1 MLAIVIAALAGFALM
16 VVELSAVRVLAPR
29 FGDSVPVWTNVIG
42 VILLALALGAVVGGR
57 LADRGR
63 ARGMIPLVLFVAAG
77 ITVLTPWVVP
87 RVGDAILPESLT
99 LDRAMPVLT
108 SGSLA
113 TSLVIFAPPVLCMGA
128 VSPMLIHTVTRIRG
142 GHVGRVV
149 GSLYAAGTIGSLA
162 GTFAATH
169 ILVPSLGLRGTFAI
183 AATCLALAG
192 GLAVVLGRSR
202 MSSKSIGTGIAV
214 AVLPFVTLLIG
225 EPQPLW
231 LGDGRLVEVVDG
243 AYQRLWVVDR
253 DEPFKGGTAKAHVLA
268 INEGL
273 DSFHSIHIDG
283 MVGAGGRYY
292 DAFGLVAPALRARA
306 TQPLRVLSLGCA
318 AGTIVRVLEDSL
330 PKTTSFVGVDLDPA
344 VVDLGRSFFA
354 MPEDDARHRFVGGVD
369 ARVYIDRVDLDEPGF
384 DLVCVDTYR
393 NQIYL
398 PVHVTS
404 REFFEAVHRRLRTGG
419 LVALNVGDRPGGG
432 PLLEA
437 VAGTLATVFGVVE
450 SYSVPGSRNILV
462 VGYDGSPGSIAAAL
476 ATSTRPDGCP
486 ELFWTRG
493 THPDAWQRHQPLTR
507 GEVLTDDRSSLEL
520 LHERL
525 YDPSEAGVR
534 RQKSS

>member
-63 ARGMIPLVLFVAAG
+63 AQVMIPLVLFVAAG

-128 VSPMLIHTVTRIRG
+128 VSPMLIQTVTRFRG

-169 ILVPSLGLRGTFAI
+169 LLVPSFGLRGTFAI
-183 AATCLALAG
+183 AGVCLVVAG
-192 GLAVVLGRSR
+192 GLAVVLGRAP
-202 MSSKSIGTGIAV
+202 MSPQSIGAGIAV
-214 AVLPFVTLLIG
+214 ALLPFGTLAID
-225 EPQPLW
+225 EPPPLW

-243 AYQRLWVVDR
+243 AYQRLWVVER
-253 DEPFKGGTAKAHVLA
+253 EEPFKGGTTKAHVLA

-283 MVGAGGRYY
+283 TTGAGGRYY

-306 TQPLRVLSLGCA
+306 TQPVRVLSLGCA
-318 AGTIVRVLEDSL
+318 AGTIVRVLEESL

-344 VVDLGRSFFA
+344 VVELGHSYFA
-354 MPEDDARHRFVGGVD
+354 MPEDDARHRFVGGLD

-404 REFFEAVHRRLRTGG
+404 REFFEAVHRRLRPSG

-437 VAGTLATVFGVVE
+437 VAGTLATVFEVVE
-450 SYSVPGSRNILV
+450 SYAVPGSRNVLV
-462 VGYDGSPGSIAAAL
+462 VGYDGKPGAIAAAL
-476 ATSTRPDGCP
+476 ATATRPDSCP
-486 ELFWTRG
+486 ERFWTRG
-493 THPDAWQRHQPLTR
+493 THAEAWQRHQALPPD
-507 GEVLTDDRSSLEL
+507 EVLTDDRSSLEL
-520 LHERL
+520 LHESL
-525 YDPSEAGVR
+525 YGRVEAGSR
-534 RQKSS
+534 GQKSS